1 MGETVGMIGL
11 GNLGRA
17 VAARLVG
24 QGVPVMGHDPSAAA
38 SAAAEADGVPVAGS
52 LAEVARRARVV
63 FTCVPNSEVVEQ
75 VWLGDDGLL
84 AQCEEPTTLVELSTI
99 DPATMVAAG
108 AAAAARGHTPVDVGV
123 SRGPDE
129 VRRGALSLLVGGAA
143 DDDAVTGLLAHLG
156 QVHHVGPV
164 GAGKTVKL
172 VNNLISIS
180 NMAILAEG
188 FTMGLRAGVPAQ
200 TLYDVLNVS
209 GASSQQLDRRV
220 PRWIAGDDAS
230 RFSIALADKDLCLG
244 LDLARDLGVPT
255 PMASAARSLYSIMRG
270 EGMADADIVAALDLY
285 GRWAG

>member
-1 MGETVGMIGL
+1 M
-11 GNLGRA
+11 
-17 VAARLVG
+17 
-24 QGVPVMGHDPSAAA
+24 
-38 SAAAEADGVPVAGS
+38 
-52 LAEVARRARVV
+52 
-63 FTCVPNSEVVEQ
+63 
-75 VWLGDDGLL
+75 
-84 AQCEEPTTLVELSTI
+84 
-99 DPATMVAAG
+99 
-108 AAAAARGHTPVDVGV
+108 
-123 SRGPDE
+123 
-129 VRRGALSLLVGGAA
+129 
-143 DDDAVTGLLAHLG
+143 
-156 QVHHVGPV
+156 